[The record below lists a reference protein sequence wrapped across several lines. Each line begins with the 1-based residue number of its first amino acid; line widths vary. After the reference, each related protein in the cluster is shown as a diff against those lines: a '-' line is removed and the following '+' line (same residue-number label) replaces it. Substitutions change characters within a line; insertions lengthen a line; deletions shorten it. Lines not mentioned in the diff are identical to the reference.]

1 MRGLYNAYPYLSLIT
16 MKRFILIIGI
26 QRFLM
31 FMIFAAMGWTLAA
44 QTLSRPEQKFVHAM
58 EVISRFYVDSVN
70 SDKMVEKALVK
81 ILEDLDPHSNYLTP
95 EEVKEMNEPL
105 QGNFEGIGVSFNIL
119 NDTILI
125 INPVP
130 GGPSEKL
137 GIRAGDKIINI
148 NKEKV
153 AGIGIS
159 NKGVF
164 DRLRGAKGTRVDVSI
179 KRNGERALLE
189 FTITRD
195 KIPIYSLDAAY
206 MVDDKIGYIKLNRFA
221 MTTAKEFLSALD
233 SLKKHGLKSLILDLS
248 GNGGGYLDEAITLAN
263 QFLSKDK
270 LIVYTEGLNSPR
282 IEYDAD
288 ASGEFEKGNVVVL
301 IDESSASAS
310 EILSG
315 ALQDWDRAVIV
326 GRRSFGKGLVQR
338 PFPLPDGSMLRLT
351 VARYYTPT
359 GRLIQKSYQK
369 GLKEYEN
376 DLMNRYKHGEF
387 ITADSIRLPDSLV
400 YYTKE
405 KHRKVYGGGG
415 IMPDVFVP
423 LDTANFSDYY
433 RDLVRKGIL
442 NQFILNYI
450 DKNRQSLQ
458 AGYPDFKLFKDKFI
472 VSDELFGEMVAFAE
486 KEKLQAN
493 QKDIAI
499 SGPTI
504 RKLIKAYFAR
514 DLWNTSE
521 FYEIYNEDE
530 TAVQKAILILNN
542 WKKYGF

>member
-1 MRGLYNAYPYLSLIT
+1 MFLLFAGWNANSQ
-16 MKRFILIIGI
+16 IL
-26 QRFLM
+26 
-31 FMIFAAMGWTLAA
+31 T
-44 QTLSRPEQKFVHAM
+44 RPQQKLVLAM
-58 EVISRFYVDSVN
+58 ELINRYYVDSVN
-70 SDKMVEKALVK
+70 ADKMVEKALVK
-81 ILEDLDPHSNYLTP
+81 ILEDLDPHSNYMTP

-137 GIRAGDKIINI
+137 GIRAGDKIIKI
-148 NKEKV
+148 NNDKV

-164 DRLRGAKGTRVDVSI
+164 ERLRGAKGTKVNVSI
-179 KRNGERALLE
+179 KRNGERELLE

-195 KIPIYSLDAAY
+195 KIPINSLDAAY
-206 MVDDKIGYIKLNRFA
+206 MIDEKIGYIKLNRFA
-221 MTTAKEFLSALD
+221 ITTVKEFLLALD
-233 SLKKHGLKSLILDLS
+233 SLKKHGMKNLILDLE
-248 GNGGGYLDEAITLAN
+248 GNGGGYLDEAFKLAN
-263 QFLSKDK
+263 QFLSKNK
-270 LIVYTEGLNSPR
+270 LIVYTEGINSPR
-282 IEYDAD
+282 IEYDSD
-288 ASGEFEKGNVVVL
+288 EKGEFEKGNLVVL
-301 IDESSASAS
+301 IDEGSASAS
-310 EILSG
+310 EIVTG

-338 PFPLPDGSMLRLT
+338 PFDLHDGSMLRLT

-376 DLMNRYKHGEF
+376 DLMYRYKHGEF
-387 ITADSIRLPDSLV
+387 ITADSIHMPDSLV

-423 LDTANFSDYY
+423 LDTANYSDYY

-442 NQFILNYI
+442 NQFILTYI
-450 DKNRQSLQ
+450 DKNRQALN
-458 AGYPDFKLFKDKFI
+458 AKYPDFKKFKEKFT
-472 VSDELFGEMVAFAE
+472 VSDAIFDEMIAFGE
-486 KEKLQAN
+486 KEKLKVN

-499 SGPTI
+499 SGNTI
-504 RKLIKAYFAR
+504 RKLIKAYLAR
-514 DLWNTSE
+514 DLFNTSE
-521 FYEIYNEDE
+521 FYEIYNQDE
-530 TAVQKAILILNN
+530 TTVQKAIFILNN
-542 WKKYGF
+542 WNKYGI

>member
-1 MRGLYNAYPYLSLIT
+1 
-16 MKRFILIIGI
+16 MKSSQASSGI
-26 QRFLM
+26 QRYLM
-31 FMIFAAMGWTLAA
+31 FIVFLSVGWFANA
-44 QTLSRPEQKFVHAM
+44 QVPSHPEQKFLRAM
-58 EVISRFYVDSVN
+58 DIINRFYVDSVN

-105 QGNFEGIGVSFNIL
+105 QGNFEGIGVAFNIL

-130 GGPSEKL
+130 GGPSERL
-137 GIRAGDKIINI
+137 GIKAGDKIIKI
-148 NKEKV
+148 NNDKV
-153 AGIGIS
+153 AGVGIT

-164 DRLRGAKGTRVDVSI
+164 ERLRGAKGTKVNVSI
-179 KRNGERALLE
+179 KRNGELALLD

-221 MTTAKEFLSALD
+221 LTTSKEFFFALD
-233 SLKKHGLKSLILDLS
+233 SLRKHGLKSLILDLS

-263 QFLSKDK
+263 QFLTKDK

-288 ASGEFEKGNVVVL
+288 SKGEFEKGNVVVL

-376 DLMNRYKHGEF
+376 DIMNRYKHGEF
-387 ITADSIRLPDSLV
+387 ITADSIHMPDSLV

-423 LDTANFSDYY
+423 LDTANYSDYY

-450 DKNRQSLQ
+450 DKNRSSLLS
-458 AGYPDFKLFKDKFI
+458 AYPNFDLFKDKFT
-472 VSDELFGEMVAFAE
+472 VSDELFAEMLAFAE
-486 KEKLQAN
+486 KEKLAVN
-493 QKDIAI
+493 QKDLAI
-499 SGPTI
+499 SGSTI
-504 RKLIKAYFAR
+504 RKLVKAYLAR

-521 FYEIYNEDE
+521 FYEVYNQDE
-530 TAVQKAILILNN
+530 PTVQKAIMILNN